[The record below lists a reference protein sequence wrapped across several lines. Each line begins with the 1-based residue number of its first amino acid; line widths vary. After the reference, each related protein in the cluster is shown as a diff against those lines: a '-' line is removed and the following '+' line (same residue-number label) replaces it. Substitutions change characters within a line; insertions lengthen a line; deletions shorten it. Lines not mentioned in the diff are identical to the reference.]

1 MSSDDRRRS
10 VRHQL
15 IETSVEVH
23 LGPQTGTGLVID
35 ISQHGMGLVLPSH
48 MSAETGALLW
58 MLVDRIAPY
67 AITATVCRVG
77 ADGEVGVEFEEI
89 LQGDALEKIEA
100 LPISTTEFA
109 QESAS

>member
-10 VRHQL
+10 ARHQL

-35 ISQHGMGLVLPSH
+35 VSQHGMGLVLPSH
-48 MSAETGALLW
+48 MSAKTGELLW
-58 MLVDRIAPY
+58 MLVDQIAPY

-77 ADGEVGVEFEEI
+77 AEGEIGVEFEEI
-89 LQGDALEKIEA
+89 LQGEALEKIEA
-100 LPISTTEFA
+100 LPVNASEFV
-109 QESAS
+109 QETAS